1 MKIKI
6 ECTIEVD
13 ADVIRAY
20 IDDLGC
26 DESIHQF
33 VTTWI
38 LSGGIGSLEDS
49 LEAYGDGYQTINIT
63 KGKYYG

>member
-20 IDDLGC
+20 RDDLGC

-38 LSGGIGSLEDS
+38 LSDGIGSLENS
-49 LEAYGDGYQTINIT
+49 LEASGYDYQTINIT

>member
-6 ECTIEVD
+6 ECTIELD

-20 IDDLGC
+20 IDDLGF

-38 LSGGIGSLEDS
+38 LSGGIGSLENS
-49 LEAYGDGYQTINIT
+49 LEAAGYDYQTINIT